1 MIEATAADEYG
12 AAWTLAATTGL
23 RLGELLGLSWLDVGA
38 STLTVRRSL
47 SRDTAGGFSLAE
59 PKTARSRRTIPL
71 PAAARAALEDQ
82 RGRQAA
88 ARAAAGHAWQ
98 DRDQLVFTDGVGR
111 PILPAA
117 MSKAWLATSRRLGLG
132 VPFRALRHTAATT
145 WLRSGVPLVVV
156 ADALGHT
163 GVAITAA
170 HYAAVAPE
178 LRLATADAMDRAL
191 TGGS

>member
-1 MIEATAADEYG
+1 MIEATVADEYG
-12 AAWTLAATTGL
+12 PAWTLAATTGL
-23 RLGELLGLSWLDVGA
+23 RLGELLGLSWADVNAG
-38 STLTVRRSL
+38 SLTVRRSL
-47 SRDTAGGFSLAE
+47 ARNAAGGFSLAE
-59 PKTARSRRTIPL
+59 PKTLRSHRTIPL
-71 PAAARAALEDQ
+71 PVAARAALEDQ

-88 ARAAAGHAWQ
+88 AREAAGRAWQ
-98 DRDQLVFTDGVGR
+98 DRDGLVFTDTVGR
-111 PILPAA
+111 PIPPAT

-145 WLRSGVPLVVV
+145 WLRAGVPLVVV

-178 LRLATADAMDRAL
+178 LRAATADAMDRAL
-191 TGGS
+191 A